1 MYEHSSEPLLPRR
14 DFLVR
19 VLRHAGLAA
28 LLLGGSL
35 GIGVIGYAFLDHLA
49 WIDAF
54 VNASMILGGMGPVD
68 PMTNDAAKFFAG
80 VYALYAG
87 VVFLISVGVIFAP
100 VLHRILHK
108 LHLQPA
114 SDAGS
119 AADDQTSKGTKSS
132 KKEPKGTV

>member
-1 MYEHSSEPLLPRR
+1 MYERASEPLLPRR
-14 DFLVR
+14 AFTLR

-28 LLLGGSL
+28 LLLIGSL
-35 GIGVIGYAFLDHLA
+35 GVGVLGYAALDHLS

-80 VYALYAG
+80 VYALYSG

-100 VLHRILHK
+100 VLHRLLHK
-108 LHLQPA
+108 LHLQADP
-114 SDAGS
+114 
-119 AADDQTSKGTKSS
+119 AADDTDAGKSAS
-132 KKEPKGTV
+132 PSTEGPARRKN

>member
-14 DFLVR
+14 AFAFR

-35 GIGVIGYAFLDHLA
+35 GVGVVGYAFLDHLP

-80 VYALYAG
+80 VYALYSG
-87 VVFLISVGVIFAP
+87 VVFLISVGVVFAP

-108 LHLQPA
+108 LHLQAEPDA
-114 SDAGS
+114 DAGTGDTSGS
-119 AADDQTSKGTKSS
+119 AKKPTSATG
-132 KKEPKGTV
+132 